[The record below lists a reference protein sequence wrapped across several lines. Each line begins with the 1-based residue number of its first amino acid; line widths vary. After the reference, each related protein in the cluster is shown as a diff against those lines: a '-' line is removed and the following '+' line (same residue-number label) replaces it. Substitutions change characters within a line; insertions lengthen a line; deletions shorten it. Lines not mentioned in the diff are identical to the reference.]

1 MQANNL
7 TIKLGDLRLVTQFA
21 NLRKVNGGRTCQLA
35 ATTPAP
41 MLQGECRPRR
51 APRVLTPGEQARM
64 AMQTVF
70 VGPMQRGRVGDLVA
84 RVQREHGPREVR
96 TTWGAPAKALLAEP
110 RHVLNGG
117 NGLAA

>member
-1 MQANNL
+1 MSQTPV
-7 TIKLGDLRLVTQFA
+7 TISLSDLRLVAQFA
-21 NLRKVNGGRTCQLA
+21 KLRKVNGGRTCQLA

-51 APRVLTPGEQARM
+51 APRVITPGEQARM

-70 VGPMQRGRVGDLVA
+70 VGPMQRGRIGFLA
-84 RVQREHGPREVR
+84 ERVQLWHGSREVR
-96 TTWGAPAKALLAEP
+96 DTWGAPAKALLAEP
-110 RHVLNGG
+110 RHVFNGG